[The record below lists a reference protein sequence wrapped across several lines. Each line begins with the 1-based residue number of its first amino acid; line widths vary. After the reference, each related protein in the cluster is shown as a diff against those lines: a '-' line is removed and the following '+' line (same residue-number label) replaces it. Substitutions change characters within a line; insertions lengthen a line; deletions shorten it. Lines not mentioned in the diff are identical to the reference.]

1 VGRSSVLVVLL
12 MFVTTPVRA
21 EWVHGY
27 EDFAAAVYIDPASI
41 CREGDLC
48 RVLVLYDLK
57 AQGSSGERS
66 ISALH
71 EFDCA
76 EERWRVINSATYSG
90 PMATDSVIR
99 SEASAPD
106 RPVEWNYLIP
116 GTPPAVLFGFV
127 CPQPKVYRI
136 PLPP

>member
-12 MFVTTPVRA
+12 MLFTAPARA
-21 EWVHGY
+21 EWVRGF

-41 CREGDLC
+41 CRQGDLC

-57 AQGSSGERS
+57 AQGASGERS

-76 EERWRVINSATYSG
+76 EERWRVVNSAIYSG

-99 SEASAPD
+99 SEASVSD
-106 RPVEWNYLIP
+106 RPLEWNYLVP
-116 GTPPAVLFGFV
+116 GTPPDALFRFV